1 MSFAD
6 EFDER
11 GQEARAEE
19 GVLSRV
25 LQAEDPLEERLRRCE
40 AAAQHS
46 ARQFHRLQTHYE
58 TLTACYQASMETLQA
73 AMEALHQRVATLEA
87 ASTTHPSLGQTGLA
101 SSMRGSPSGV

>member
-25 LQAEDPLEERLRRCE
+25 RQAEDPLEERLRRCE

-58 TLTACYQASMETLQA
+58 TLTACYQASVEMLQA
-73 AMEALHQRVATLEA
+73 AMEALHQRVAALEA
-87 ASTTHPSLGQTGLA
+87 ASTPPHSLGQTGLA

>member
-6 EFDER
+6 EFDEPGR
-11 GQEARAEE
+11 AARVDE

-25 LQAEDPLEERLRRCE
+25 LQVEAPLEERLRRCE

-58 TLTACYQASMETLQA
+58 ALTACYQASVETFQT
-73 AMEALHQRVATLEA
+73 AMEALHQRVAALEA
-87 ASTTHPSLGQTGLA
+87 ASTPHHF
-101 SSMRGSPSGV
+101 